1 MLIFRLFIVGS
12 LFIHHKE
19 EWAKIFLFVEVETL
33 DQWSQFIAQH
43 LQGVRAKKKGQVP
56 RPDGKPFKLLIGR
69 RRLPWLLRIQD
80 AAFSNI
86 LDIKGDWQGLHQ
98 IFLEET
104 WKHSELVFKKSV
116 LLGAANE
123 EQSRCPRLSILHHET
138 LKRLKVAAPLTAGF
152 KDSIDFL
159 FKLGLLGLSNRYS
172 I

>member
-69 RRLPWLLRIQD
+69 RRLPWLRRIQD

-86 LDIKGDWQGLHQ
+86 LDIAGDWQGLHQ

-104 WKHSELVFKKSV
+104 WKHSELVLKSCTS
-116 LLGAANE
+116 GNSKWRA
-123 EQSRCPRLSILHHET
+123 EQLYQALYFAPRNSQEIKGCSST
-138 LKRLKVAAPLTAGF
+138 NCRV
-152 KDSIDFL
+152 
-159 FKLGLLGLSNRYS
+159 
-172 I
+172 